1 MLINTQKFDK
11 GDIIAMK
18 LVNGDEVVAQVVAD
32 EMMAYTVSRPCTVM
46 PSPKG
51 IGLMQS
57 LLTSDLKQNISISK
71 QHVMMAAA
79 VIDEMKN
86 HYIQTTTGIQP
97 VSAGGVFG

>member
-1 MLINTQKFDK
+1 MLVNTQKFDK
-11 GDIIAMK
+11 GDIVAMK
-18 LVNGDEVVAQVVAD
+18 LVNGDEVIAQMVSD
-32 EMMAYTVSRPCTVM
+32 EMMAYTVSRPCTVV

-71 QHVMMAAA
+71 QHVMMAA
-79 VIDEMKN
+79 VVVDEMKS

-97 VSAGGVFG
+97 VSAVGII